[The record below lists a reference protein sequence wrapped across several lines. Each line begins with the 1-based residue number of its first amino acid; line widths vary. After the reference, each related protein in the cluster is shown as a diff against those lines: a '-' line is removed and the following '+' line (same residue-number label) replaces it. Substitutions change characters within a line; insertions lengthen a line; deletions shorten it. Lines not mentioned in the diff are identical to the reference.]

1 MKARNAR
8 DRWNLT
14 IPAVQLITPNLPDT
28 PNNEAERER
37 GPDFEYRYRY

>member
-1 MKARNAR
+1 MKARNPR

-14 IPAVQLITPNLPDT
+14 IPEVQLITPNLPDT

-37 GPDFEYRYRY
+37 DQDSEHRYRY